1 MPRRR
6 HARSASEDEM
16 LQRRIYIRGLHAAGF
31 PRQEIL
37 RLASEKL
44 TCSSESVAYVLDGV
58 RKDLRVEAERQAPEN
73 HAAALER
80 AYTDLVNTRLDVQVL
95 RQAAVKNWPAIQA
108 GQRNILLVE
117 RFIAELEGTL
127 RPTKVEVGVVGVSDA
142 LQRLLVAMTPE
153 QIERA
158 VIEERERLRDHQ
170 AVLTTAL
177 EPSAPPSLPALPSP
191 TPSFA
196 GGRRPKAPA
205 PRAADRVDRSPQ
217 GVSTSNGEGVGPAP
231 HVDQRLA
238 ARSVSVRVV
247 S

>member
-1 MPRRR
+1 
-6 HARSASEDEM
+6 M
-16 LQRRIYIRGLHAAGF
+16 LQRRILVRQLLAAGL
-31 PRQEIL
+31 PRSRIIETAAANL
-37 RLASEKL
+37 EC
-44 TCSSESVAYVLDGV
+44 TSSSIEYLLGEV

-80 AYTDLVNTRLDVQVL
+80 AYTDLTNARMDVSSL
-95 RQAAVKNWPAIQA
+95 RNAATKNWPAIQA
-108 GQRNILLVE
+108 GQRNILMVE

-142 LQRLLVAMTPE
+142 LQRVLVAMTPE
-153 QIERA
+153 QVERA

-170 AVLTTAL
+170 AVLTTAS
-177 EPSAPPSLPALPSP
+177 EPGAPSPPALPSP
-191 TPSFA
+191 TPSFI

-217 GVSTSNGEGVGPAP
+217 VTPSSNADGVGPAP
-231 HVDQRLA
+231 HVDQRSG